1 MCKSKEKR
9 RRWVVRRRR
18 MMMMMMMMMMVVVV
32 ELIGDLWTQGQGR
45 VTELKKAL

>member
-18 MMMMMMMMMMVVVV
+18 MMMMMMVVVV
-32 ELIGDLWTQGQGR
+32 ELNGDLWTQGQGR